1 MEIKPIK
8 GFEGLYEISEFG
20 DVFSTKKTVVSGK
33 GLKCVREYERRKKAI
48 RKDKYGYLRTSLSKK
63 GIVKTYS
70 VHRLVALTFVKGDS
84 SLTVNHIDGNKLN
97 NHYSNLEFISS
108 CENLKHAFSIS
119 LKKPP
124 TAGVGTEN
132 KKSKLNKNQVK
143 EIRESNLSLR
153 KLANAY
159 NVHHSVI
166 FGIKKG
172 TRYFNIK

>member
-70 VHRLVALTFVKGDS
+70 VHRLVALTFIKGDS

-108 CENLKHAFSIS
+108 CENLKHAFSIG

-124 TAGVGTEN
+124 KNKVGTEN
-132 KKSKLNKNQVK
+132 KFSKLNEFQVL
-143 EIRESNLSLR
+143 EIRKSNISSR
-153 KLANAY
+153 KLSVKY
-159 NVHHSVI
+159 GVHHSVI
-166 FGIKKG
+166 QGIKNG
-172 TRYFNIK
+172 TRYFNVK

>member
-97 NHYSNLEFISS
+97 NELINLEWVSYS
-108 CENLKHAFSIS
+108 ENTQHAIKAGLHKIGEDCYNYKHGKYSRHT
-119 LKKPP
+119 K
-124 TAGVGTEN
+124 GE
-132 KKSKLNKNQVK
+132 Q
-143 EIRESNLSLR
+143 
-153 KLANAY
+153 
-159 NVHHSVI
+159 NV
-166 FGIKKG
+166 
-172 TRYFNIK
+172 